1 MIRSAVAASL
11 LLALA
16 AGAVQAQE
24 KEAVLQLG
32 ESKGSFCIWY
42 LVDPALA
49 PALAPAGVSFTTAGT
64 MPGLTPFLARVIQDE
79 PQFAAW
85 IPAAIC
91 LGRYGTATLDG
102 RQVARAKGDGALLIM
117 TRWIAAKD
125 PLDVSGTAGMLVELA
140 TDHGGIGRPLNEFG
154 VGVDDRSL
162 TILPGNEGGDSETT
176 FKVGKTRISWVGH
189 PTGDPR
195 VASTRTMSFGYAGMR
210 KSAWRITEEVA
221 PGESRLMVGALRVE
235 GKDDLA
241 KALKASPIRAVG
253 PFEQGGTATLTLHR
267 VVGR

>member
-16 AGAVQAQE
+16 AGALSAQE

-32 ESKGSFCIWY
+32 ESKGSFCIWF
-42 LVDPALA
+42 LVDPAIA
-49 PALAPAGVSFTTAGT
+49 PALAPAGVTFTTAGSAQ
-64 MPGLTPFLARVIQDE
+64 GLTPFLARVIQDE
-79 PQFAAW
+79 PQFGAW

-91 LGRYGTATLDG
+91 LGRYGTAAIDG
-102 RQVARAKGDGALLIM
+102 RQVARAKGDASLLVM

-140 TDHGGIGRPLNEFG
+140 TDNGGIGRPLNEFG

-162 TILPGNEGGDSETT
+162 TILPGGDGTDSETT
-176 FKVGKTRISWVGH
+176 FKIGKTKISWVGH
-189 PTGDPR
+189 PTGDAR
-195 VASTRTMSFGYAGMR
+195 VGSTRTMSFGYAGMR
-210 KSAWRITEEVA
+210 KSSWRVTEEVA
-221 PGESRLMVGALRVE
+221 PTETRLMVGALRVE

-253 PFEQGGTATLTLHR
+253 PLEQGGGATLTLHR
-267 VVGR
+267 VVGH